1 MLSLLYFISQND
13 GPVHIHMQLQ
23 PELIISYCPM
33 ATYFCT
39 CFLCNNHL
47 SFQKLIYFNCSF
59 CSNSFLLLEHYFLNR
74 PLRTYMHL
82 FWNKSFKC
90 SFCTIFLL
98 LFLRNK
104 WFVFI
109 FPIYFIPNNLFPCYI
124 TPLIVPWNKS
134 FKFPKTNIFK
144 CSFDTFFIF
153 VPSQQMIF
161 GHVPNIF
168 CSNSCI
174 PSQLYFLKCS
184 LATYMHLFIGNISFK
199 FF

>member
-13 GPVHIHMQLQ
+13 GTVHIHMQLQ

-90 SFCTIFLL
+90 SFCTIF
-98 LFLRNK
+98 FC
-104 WFVFI
+104 F
-109 FPIYFIPNNLFPCYI
+109 
-124 TPLIVPWNKS
+124 
-134 FKFPKTNIFK
+134 
-144 CSFDTFFIF
+144 CSFRIND
-153 VPSQQMIF
+153 
-161 GHVPNIF
+161 
-168 CSNSCI
+168 
-174 PSQLYFLKCS
+174 LYLYSRYILFQTIYS
-184 LATYMHLFIGNISFK
+184 LATLLH
-199 FF
+199 

>member
-82 FWNKSFKC
+82 FWNKSFKW

-144 CSFDTFFIF
+144 CSFDIFFY
-153 VPSQQMIF
+153 
-161 GHVPNIF
+161 F
-168 CSNSCI
+168 CSFATNDFWSC
-174 PSQLYFLKCS
+174 SQYILFQLMYS
-184 LATYMHLFIGNISFK
+184 LPTLFPQMFPGNIYAFVHREHII
-199 FF
+199 